1 MGIREHEPA
10 NSETPYIS
18 RLWFY
23 GAQMDTPVIYSKLRN
38 PIVIIDHISILCAHI
53 KLSAGEPR
61 RPTIS
66 RSFNRLPDRVAYPS
80 EKIVELCA
88 AQTGF
93 LRLQLRFENYED
105 LVQFMATQRTALD
118 KLDGR
123 VALFYCTE
131 EWQLRAAD
139 FETLEDLGG
148 TPMLLSL

>member
-23 GAQMDTPVIYSKLRN
+23 GAQMDTPVTYSKLRN

-53 KLSAGEPR
+53 KLSAGKSG
-61 RPTIS
+61 RPTTS
-66 RSFNRLPDRVAYPS
+66 HSSNRLPDRLAYP
-80 EKIVELCA
+80 VELCA

-93 LRLQLRFENYED
+93 LRLQLRFENYDD
-105 LVQFMATQRTALD
+105 LVQFMETQRTTLD
-118 KLDGR
+118 KLDVR

-131 EWQLRAAD
+131 GSQLRAAD